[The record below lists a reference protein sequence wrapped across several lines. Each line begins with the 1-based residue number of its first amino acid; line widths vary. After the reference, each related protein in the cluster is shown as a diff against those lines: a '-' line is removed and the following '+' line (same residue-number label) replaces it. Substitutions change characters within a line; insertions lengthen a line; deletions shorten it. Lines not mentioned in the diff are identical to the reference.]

1 MGGMKPVKGVL
12 VFLFF
17 SPLVFLLPLFS
28 SAMVVFMMV
37 MAVMMVIYLLSKL
50 W

>member
-1 MGGMKPVKGVL
+1 MGGMKPFKGVL
-12 VFLFF
+12 VFLFS

-37 MAVMMVIYLLSKL
+37 MVVMMVIYLFSKL

>member
-1 MGGMKPVKGVL
+1 MGGMKPFKGVL

-17 SPLVFLLPLFS
+17 SPLVFVLPLFS
-28 SAMVVFMMV
+28 SAMVVFMVV